1 MSGSLSLLAWSFVRM
16 PKLITYKFLYF
27 YRIFLRFWKRPIQPI
42 SWWNL
47 PWETTIAGRTSST
60 HELGNQK
67 SYVTDPMP
75 RLHVPRSRAAPIVT
89 SRTDESTELA
99 ISQKLL
105 LPYIL
110 KRVWLTLTGDWN
122 SPDRQPMVY
131 FVILVCDLPL
141 PLAKCYGVMDGH
153 STSRLAPILVVNGH
167 DKTSLVIQNV
177 RLIEDS
183 DVRIT
188 SKACHTTWKMQ
199 LQILVLLWNGQESSE
214 ILLVPFFLL
223 DEKDIEYYWPL
234 HLKACA

>member
-1 MSGSLSLLAWSFVRM
+1 MESSLRNYDCWQNVQHTWTWKS
-16 PKLITYKFLYF
+16 KI
-27 YRIFLRFWKRPIQPI
+27 LRDWPNAPPSRPA
-42 SWWNL
+42 L
-47 PWETTIAGRTSST
+47 TGRA
-60 HELGNQK
+60 HC
-67 SYVTDPMP
+67 
-75 RLHVPRSRAAPIVT
+75 HV
-89 SRTDESTELA
+89 RTDESTEPA
-99 ISQKLL
+99 ISQKPL
-105 LPYIL
+105 LPCIL

-153 STSRLAPILVVNGH
+153 HDSTARLAPILVVNGH
-167 DKTSLVIQNV
+167 DKTSLVIQNL
-177 RLIEDS
+177 RLTEDS

-188 SKACHTTWKMQ
+188 SKACHTRWKMQ

-223 DEKDIEYYWPL
+223 DEKDIEYYWQL